1 MGGDEMKRTIAGL
14 AAAALWL
21 AAAGDAQ
28 AEQGNALIESKS
40 EGQVVMNART
50 FRVSAATVLETE
62 EGARLSFAE
71 LPTKAEGASDDA
83 AAAWYEA
90 SDDERAP
97 VLSRLKLTGG
107 LPD

>member
-1 MGGDEMKRTIAGL
+1 MKRTIAGL
-14 AAAALWL
+14 AAAMIWL
-21 AAAGDAQ
+21 AAAGDAR
-28 AEQGNALIESKS
+28 ADQGNALIESKS
-40 EGQVVMNART
+40 PGEVVMDART
-50 FRVSAATVLETE
+50 FRVNDATVLESKD
-62 EGARLSFAE
+62 GARVSFAE